1 MKFKLHHISIYS
13 NNIIKIKNFYYNLFK
28 FKNVHTFKDKKGKIY
43 GYFLYINKSNFIEIL
58 NAQKKIKKKNINFH
72 FCLILQKNF
81 YVFYEKCK
89 KRGILLEDELPRRGR
104 TDKVLH
110 FKIIDPDGNI
120 CEIHLNEKLN
130 KLYRYN

>member
-1 MKFKLHHISIYS
+1 M
-13 NNIIKIKNFYYNLFK
+13 FK

-58 NAQKKIKKKNINFH
+58 NAQKKIKKQNINFLLSY
-72 FCLILQKNF
+72 FTENF
-81 YVFYEKCK
+81 YIFYEKCK
-89 KRGILLEDELPRRGR
+89 KRGILFENNLPRRGR

-120 CEIHLNEKLN
+120 CEIQ
-130 KLYRYN
+130 

>member
-58 NAQKKIKKKNINFH
+58 NAQKKIKKKI
-72 FCLILQKNF
+72 LISIFVLFYRKIFMYFTKNVKKEEF
-81 YVFYEKCK
+81 YWKMNYHEEEELTKCY
-89 KRGILLEDELPRRGR
+89 IL
-104 TDKVLH
+104 K
-110 FKIIDPDGNI
+110 
-120 CEIHLNEKLN
+120 
-130 KLYRYN
+130 

>member
-1 MKFKLHHISIYS
+1 MNFQLRHISIYS
-13 NNIIKIKNFYYNLFK
+13 NKIRKLKNFYSSLFN
-28 FKNVHTFKDKKGKIY
+28 FKNIHTFKNRSGGIY
-43 GYFLYINKSNFIEIL
+43 GYFLYINKGNFIEIL
-58 NAQKKIKKKNINFH
+58 KSQKIIKNKNNFH

-81 YVFYEKCK
+81 FTFYKKCK
-89 KRGILLEDELPRRGR
+89 KAKILLEDSAPQRGR

-120 CEIHLNEKLN
+120 CEIHLNDKLN